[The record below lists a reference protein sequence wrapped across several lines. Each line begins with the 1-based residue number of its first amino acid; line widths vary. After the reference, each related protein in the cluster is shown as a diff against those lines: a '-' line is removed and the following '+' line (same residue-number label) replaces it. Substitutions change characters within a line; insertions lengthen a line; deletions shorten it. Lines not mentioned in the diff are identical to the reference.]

1 MEAEFNYYET
11 SSYYFFSF
19 QLGYLPF
26 DEIC

>member
-1 MEAEFNYYET
+1 MKLPAI
-11 SSYYFFSF
+11 FFSF